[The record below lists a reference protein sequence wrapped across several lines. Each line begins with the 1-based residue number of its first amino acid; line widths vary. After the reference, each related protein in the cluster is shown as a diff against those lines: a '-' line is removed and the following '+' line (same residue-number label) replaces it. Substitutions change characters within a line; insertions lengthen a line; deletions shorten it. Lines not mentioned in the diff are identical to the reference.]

1 MAKKQILAGWQL
13 EKRGESGSAPL
24 LESSTMA
31 AVTTTET
38 DREIARHI
46 PGERSSLPMFA
57 LLAGWL
63 IPGAG
68 HFLLGKWVRGCLLFA
83 AIGGMYAIGL
93 GLAGKVY
100 PPNTADP
107 LDMLGFAGQLGL
119 GLLYALARVV
129 GWGSTSA
136 QTTLNDYGTKYLVAC
151 GLLNFIAAVDAH
163 SLASGRK
170 AS

>member
-1 MAKKQILAGWQL
+1 
-13 EKRGESGSAPL
+13 
-24 LESSTMA
+24 MA

-38 DREIARHI
+38 NRELARPI
-46 PGERSSLPMFA
+46 PGERSSMPMFA

-63 IPGAG
+63 VPGAG
-68 HFLLGKWVRGCLLFA
+68 HFLIGKWGRGALLFV
-83 AIGGMYAIGL
+83 AIVAMYAIGL
-93 GLAGKVY
+93 GLAGKIYVL
-100 PPNTADP
+100 NTSEM
-107 LDMLGFAGQLGL
+107 LEMLGFVGQLGM
-119 GLLYALARVV
+119 GLLYVLARVV

-151 GLLNFIAAVDAH
+151 ALLNLIAAVDAH

>member
-1 MAKKQILAGWQL
+1 
-13 EKRGESGSAPL
+13 
-24 LESSTMA
+24 MA
-31 AVTTTET
+31 AATTT
-38 DREIARHI
+38 DAGREIARPI
-46 PGERSSLPMFA
+46 PGEKSSLPTLA

-68 HFLLGKWVRGCLLFA
+68 HLLIGKWQRGLLLFA
-83 AIGGMYAIGL
+83 AIAGMYAIGL

-100 PPNTADP
+100 LPNTNEM
-107 LDMLGFAGQLGL
+107 LEMLGFVGQLGM
-119 GLLYALARVV
+119 GLLYVLARLV
-129 GWGSTSA
+129 GWGSTA
-136 QTTLNDYGTKYLVAC
+136 AATTLNDYGTKYLVAC

>member
-1 MAKKQILAGWQL
+1 M
-13 EKRGESGSAPL
+13 P
-24 LESSTMA
+24 

-38 DREIARHI
+38 NRELARPI
-46 PGERSSLPMFA
+46 PGERSSMPMFA

-63 IPGAG
+63 VPGAG
-68 HFLLGKWVRGCLLFA
+68 HFLIGKWGRGALLFV
-83 AIGGMYAIGL
+83 AIVGMYAIGL

-100 PPNTADP
+100 LPNTNDM
-107 LDMLGFAGQLGL
+107 LEMLGFVGQLGM
-119 GLLYALARVV
+119 GLLYALARLA

-136 QTTLNDYGTKYLVAC
+136 QTTLNDYGTKYLVSC
-151 GLLNFIAAVDAH
+151 GLLNLIAAVDAH